1 MPARE
6 VLVVPTEVAVV
17 GGGVIGL
24 SLAARLADDG
34 VDVTV
39 VDDAPGSGATGVAA
53 GMLAPVT
60 EVHYGEESL
69 LKLNLASNEMYP
81 DWVAALE
88 EETGKITGYRRC
100 GTVMVARDTDDNRA
114 LDDIFR
120 FQVGLGLSVQRLKA
134 RECRELEP
142 ALAPSVRSG
151 ILVEGDHQ
159 VDPQALAGALS
170 VSCSLRGV
178 RFVRSRALSLAVT
191 GGRARGVTLMGG
203 AHLQADGVVVAA
215 GAWSG
220 VLAGVEEVLPVRP
233 VKGQLVRLSPRH
245 QIRPMEHNIRGLDV
259 YLVPRADG
267 RLVVGATV
275 EEMGFEGSVTSGAV
289 HDLLRDAYELV
300 PGIAELGFDGALAG
314 FRPGTPDNAPF
325 IGATEIEGLVAAT
338 GHYRNGVLLAPVTAD
353 AVARL
358 IASGDVGDVARPF
371 SPLRVRAGREVHP

>member
-1 MPARE
+1 
-6 VLVVPTEVAVV
+6 
-17 GGGVIGL
+17 
-24 SLAARLADDG
+24 
-34 VDVTV
+34 
-39 VDDAPGSGATGVAA
+39 
-53 GMLAPVT
+53 MLAPVT

-88 EETGKITGYRRC
+88 EETGKATGYRRC

-114 LDDIFR
+114 LDDIFG
-120 FQVGLGLSVQRLKA
+120 FQVGLGLPVQRLKA

-142 ALAPSVRSG
+142 ALAPSVRGG

-170 VSCSLRGV
+170 ASCSLRGV
-178 RFVRSRALSLAVT
+178 RFVRSKAGSVT
-191 GGRARGVTLMGG
+191 VTAGRARGVTLTDGTD
-203 AHLQADGVVVAA
+203 LQAGGVVVAA

-220 VLAGVEEVLPVRP
+220 VLAGVEEALPVRP
-233 VKGQLVRLSPRH
+233 VKGQLVRLSPR
-245 QIRPMEHNIRGLDV
+245 QPLRPMEHNVRGLDV
-259 YLVPRADG
+259 YLVPRVDG

-275 EEMGFEGSVTSGAV
+275 EEMGFEESVTAGAV

-325 IGATEIEGLVAAT
+325 IGHTEVEGLIAAT

-371 SPLRVRAGREVHP
+371 SPTRARAGREVHP